1 MINQQQQQQPQPQPQ
16 ITTNTSDEDLPL
28 IKIITVRDMI
38 NQYSTYLNN
47 LKQLELIKLG
57 SSKTLKP

>member
-1 MINQQQQQQPQPQPQ
+1 
-16 ITTNTSDEDLPL
+16 
-28 IKIITVRDMI
+28 MI

-57 SSKTLKP
+57 SSKTLKTLDIKLKLEQKIHYQRNFNEMEY